1 MMISNAKDSIR
12 KPRRKS
18 GLLRSV
24 RVHTAAAALLVR
36 VYVVASGVL
45 LFLNGCGPVA
55 PRFRSGE
62 APSRAVPRQLPTDRS
77 TADSA
82 AVGKDDVESSSRD
95 ASDVIAGARSF
106 RTEKNAAISNLDQAK
121 MMREIS
127 KMMGVS
133 YRLGGTDD
141 GGIDCSAYTM
151 NVYRN
156 AIGKQLPRSSAE
168 QSKTGTPVEYAD
180 LKFGDLVFFN
190 TTGEPGSH
198 VGIYLGDDLF
208 AHASVSLGVTI
219 SSLESFYYKKRFEGG
234 RRIVE

>member
-1 MMISNAKDSIR
+1 MMTVNVNCRMR

-18 GLLRSV
+18 GLLRSG
-24 RVHTAAAALLVR
+24 RIWRAAGTILVR
-36 VYVVASGVL
+36 VFSIILVVSV
-45 LFLNGCGPVA
+45 FLNGCAPVA
-55 PRFRSGE
+55 PRFRTGESTSG
-62 APSRAVPRQLPTDRS
+62 AVPRQLP
-77 TADSA
+77 AGKPAVDSA
-82 AVGKDDVESSSRD
+82 SIGGDDIETSSRE
-95 ASDVIAGARSF
+95 AAEVVTGTRSF
-106 RTEKNAAISNLDQAK
+106 KTEKNSAISNLDQAK

-133 YRLGGTDD
+133 YKLGGMGDE
-141 GGIDCSAYTM
+141 GIDCSAYTM

-156 AIGKQLPRSSAE
+156 ALGRQLPRTSVE
-168 QSKTGTPVEYAD
+168 QSRIGSRVENED

-219 SSLESFYYKKRFEGG
+219 SSLESYYYKKRYEGA
-234 RRIVE
+234 RRVVE